1 MVVSNTP
8 TDKTITLNSL
18 IRYSS
23 IFLRKLSTLK
33 DVEVLKDLGLTL
45 CQAKVYL
52 ALCRFEI
59 LDAKTVSKYAGVP
72 RPDVYRITSE
82 LIQLGLIEKVI
93 SRPTNFRAIPV
104 DKVTSILLRRRKE
117 ETCRLESN
125 TRGFLEKF
133 KTNNKEV
140 QFGKTE
146 FVLVPKNE
154 AVVERVRSLID
165 NAQRT
170 IDIVSSWKRFSR
182 FLSFA
187 EVIEKAWS
195 KGVKSRIIVEI
206 PEKGRASDL
215 VLNFCEKSTFCEVRF
230 VPSPPQTVMS
240 IYDKKEILIA
250 LDPKTVLSG
259 SPALW
264 SSNCSLLMAIQDYFD
279 ILWLTSLKDPLYNL
293 DVEQV

>member
-1 MVVSNTP
+1 
-8 TDKTITLNSL
+8 
-18 IRYSS
+18 
-23 IFLRKLSTLK
+23 LK
-33 DVEVLKDLGLTL
+33 DVEVLTDLGLTL
-45 CQAKVYL
+45 SQAKVYL
-52 ALCRFEI
+52 ALCRFGI
-59 LDAKTVSKYAGVP
+59 LDAKTVSKNAGVP

-82 LIQLGLIEKVI
+82 LTQLGLIEQVI

-104 DKVTSILLRRRKE
+104 DKVTSILLKRRKE
-117 ETCRLESN
+117 ETGRLEAK

-140 QFGKTE
+140 QVGKAE

-154 AVVERVRSLID
+154 AVVERFKSLIE
-165 NAQRT
+165 NAQT
-170 IDIVSSWKRFSR
+170 SIDIVSSWKRFSA

-195 KGVKSRIIVEI
+195 NNVKSRIIVEI
-206 PEKGRASDL
+206 PEKGRVSDL
-215 VLNFCEKSTFCEVRF
+215 VLDFCQKSSSCEVRF
-230 VPSPPQTVMS
+230 LPSPPQTVMS

-259 SPALW
+259 STALC
-264 SSNCSLLMAIQDYFD
+264 SNNCSLLMAMQDYFD
-279 ILWLTSLKDPLYNL
+279 ILWLTTIKDPLYNL